1 MLQNIF
7 INYKLMHI
15 IEKSVQLFL
24 FKIAQ
29 CNQKRAVGVL
39 FYFGWQYLIKNAC
52 VM

>member
-1 MLQNIF
+1 MLRNIYLHCK
-7 INYKLMHI
+7 ILHKI
-15 IEKSVQLFL
+15 RKSVQLFL